1 MNYINSFRKAV
12 FIVAILNLLYFFVEF
27 MVALN
32 IRSVSLLADS
42 IDFIE
47 DTSINFLIFFAIS
60 LTFLQRAKI
69 SIFLSFI
76 MTLPGITAL
85 WAIWQQIIYR
95 EPPAAV
101 ELSVIA
107 FGALVINCTCTL
119 ILMKF
124 QDYKGSL
131 TKAAFLSARND
142 AFANI
147 AIIFTGIITFFLPS
161 IWPDIFVGILIA
173 YIRIESALDIFKQA
187 YSEINSSK
195 QFQKN

>member
-12 FIVAILNLLYFFVEF
+12 SSCNSKFILYFFVEF

-47 DTSINFLIFFAIS
+47 DTSNKFLIFFAIS

-95 EPPAAV
+95 EP
-101 ELSVIA
+101 SSCCRVI
-107 FGALVINCTCTL
+107 
-119 ILMKF
+119 
-124 QDYKGSL
+124 S
-131 TKAAFLSARND
+131 
-142 AFANI
+142 
-147 AIIFTGIITFFLPS
+147 
-161 IWPDIFVGILIA
+161 
-173 YIRIESALDIFKQA
+173 
-187 YSEINSSK
+187 NSFWGFSY
-195 QFQKN
+195 